1 VKFQYVKWEIWYG
14 YKLLNLSFGYFS
26 KEDFTTFSNL
36 GTDFEDAFPIQE
48 VTTGSAFV
56 IVPLKNIKALERLII
71 DKDKMNNW
79 MQANCKTSHRA
90 LYFLLFRRC

>member
-1 VKFQYVKWEIWYG
+1 
-14 YKLLNLSFGYFS
+14 
-26 KEDFTTFSNL
+26 
-36 GTDFEDAFPIQE
+36 

-56 IVPLKNIKALERLII
+56 IVPLKNIKVLERLII

-90 LYFLLFRRC
+90 LYFLF